1 MAKTKSITRS
11 RRNSNKRKTMRGGWE
26 LPSFMKST
34 TDTKPV
40 QGLEP
45 VQGQQVQ
52 VQPVQVQPVQSQPT
66 KSSWNWPWTST
77 DTVKG
82 GKKRGNRKSS
92 KK

>member
-34 TDTKPV
+34 TDTNKPV
-40 QGLEP
+40 QGLEQ

-52 VQPVQVQPVQSQPT
+52 PVQGQPVQGQPT